1 MFGVNVG
8 TTQLLIALIAVSIFA
23 LLLVGGLVWFVL
35 YLCKIRQEKE
45 KYEMI
50 AAQRK
55 YIWLDCGFNPLDL
68 WVTGNIKDVFGEED
82 LHFMGA
88 EVYEIYDWV
97 HEEDASV
104 RSEIRQFLDGTD
116 LNFKRELR
124 IRKADGTYGWYL
136 MTGAVRRK
144 KNGKN
149 KRLVICLQNVDLE
162 MTEEKNLVQKAEN
175 DLLTGIFNKK
185 TMEEK
190 IDEAIA
196 EEKANTHQIL
206 FMVDLDNFK
215 AVNDTLGHIYGDQV
229 LIDTA
234 EKLKKVFHHNA
245 LIGRLGGDEFAVC
258 AAFEAFDETHLTKY
272 IEKKGEE
279 LRQQMQESYCC
290 DDLTVAVSASIGIA
304 VAPESGKEFEE
315 LYRKADKALYLSKRS
330 GKNQFNI
337 YQENEED
344 EE

>member
-1 MFGVNVG
+1 MFGVNLG
-8 TTQLLIALIAVSIFA
+8 TTQLLIALVGVSVFA
-23 LLLVGGLVWFVL
+23 LILAGGIIWLI
-35 YLCKIRQEKE
+35 YYICKMRLDKE
-45 KYEMI
+45 KYELI
-50 AAQRK
+50 AAQRE
-55 YIWLDCGFNPLDL
+55 YVWMDVGFNPLDL
-68 WVTGNIKDVFGEED
+68 QVSGNLKEVFGEEF
-82 LHFMGA
+82 HYMGA
-88 EVYEIYDWV
+88 EVYEIYNWV
-97 HEEDASV
+97 YEEDASI
-104 RSEIRQFLDGTD
+104 RSEIRQFLDSTD
-116 LNFKRELR
+116 LNFQRELR
-124 IRKADGTYGWYL
+124 VRKLDGTYGWYL
-136 MTGAVRRK
+136 LTGAVRRK

-149 KRLVICLQNVDLE
+149 KRLVICLQNVDQE

-196 EEKANTHQIL
+196 EKKANTHQIL

-258 AAFEAFDETHLTKY
+258 AAFEAFDETHLIKY
-272 IEKKGEE
+272 IEEKGEE
-279 LRQQMQESYCC
+279 LREQMQEEYCC
-290 DDLTVAVSASIGIA
+290 DDLKVAVSASIGIA

-330 GKNQFNI
+330 GKNQFNV